1 MNLLNYSLPLEM
13 LYMLFVCADIITK
26 DNKKIVHDKV
36 LQGKNK
42 LHYTH

>member
-1 MNLLNYSLPLEM
+1 M

-42 LHYTH
+42 LHYTHWIPSVKSAIF